1 VTSDHFQLIE
11 HLKNTLAL
19 ILFLSMPFEC
29 FSNVLFFFLV
39 SRKQANN
46 LFINLLLMQERFYFG
61 DQVLPLFVTG
71 IPLLKQRLHQLPES
85 DKVCSTRMF

>member
-1 VTSDHFQLIE
+1 V
-11 HLKNTLAL
+11 
-19 ILFLSMPFEC
+19 FLEC
-29 FSNVLFFFLV
+29 SFFFLV
-39 SRKQANN
+39 SSKQANN

-71 IPLLKQRLHQLPES
+71 IPLLKQRLHQVPES